1 MSSNHAIV
9 FWFYFFIFLVR
20 RQLFF
25 VALYVQLHRLPLL
38 SLLLEFRLKTCSESY
53 YHNMH
58 SGSFPAVARRRGG
71 GLRCSSGCCLLCDW
85 RVRRPR
91 VCLRACVGGQWT
103 VYACAPVPSA
113 LFGCTYYAYYIY
125 YFRFIYDVFYI
136 FYNYSDYSYYRYRYI
151 S

>member
-1 MSSNHAIV
+1 MRLQIYKRSNKAFCSV
-9 FWFYFFIFLVR
+9 LFCSVLFFGSIFFMFLVR
-20 RQLFF
+20 RQLLF

-38 SLLLEFRLKTCSESY
+38 SLLLKFRCKTCSESY

-58 SGSFPAVARRRGG
+58 SGSFPAVARRRSG

-91 VCLRACVGGQWT
+91 GCLRACVGGQWT

-113 LFGCTYYAYYIY
+113 LRLYILRILHLLLS
-125 YFRFIYDVFYI
+125 FHL
-136 FYNYSDYSYYRYRYI
+136 
-151 S
+151 